1 MLERAL
7 EELGVGNVEITE
19 RYIEDFEEAQK
30 ERFLGSPSIRISDQ
44 EAVEGIHGQG
54 YGLTCRIYHKSDG
67 KISPLPEY
75 EVLLSGLGRFLTN

>member
-7 EELGVGNVEITE
+7 AELGTHDLEITE
-19 RYIEDFEEAQK
+19 RFIEDYEDAQR
-30 ERFLGSPSIRISDQ
+30 ERFLGSPSIRVSGEEVVRGLD
-44 EAVEGIHGQG
+44 GQG

-75 EVLLSGLGRFLTN
+75 EALFSGLSRLLAN